1 MVVPA
6 SDVVLALGTMWG
18 SLDGGVTYDVPFGAL
33 QDFSID
39 SKHTLKELRDPAF
52 RTAAGVGSVAS
63 ELTLKSK
70 VAKIRGRAL
79 QALLGGTVAYDG
91 TTYSTLSVKSTD
103 IRPTAFAI
111 QVHSRNDAASEIL
124 GTIYKAVSDQW
135 SLSMKPED
143 FVMYDPNFKL
153 YGDPANSDKIL
164 DIRLI
169 GDHTT
174 DTGTVPLPPTAPS
187 ATPGA
192 AASGAIDLA
201 WTAATGATGYRILR
215 STTSG
220 SGYLFVGD
228 CVGVKFRDYGT
239 SATTYYYVIETQ
251 GAGGYSANST
261 QVSAAAP

>member
-124 GTIYKAVSDQW
+124 
-135 SLSMKPED
+135 
-143 FVMYDPNFKL
+143 YDPNFKL